1 MPLDT
6 QMKWVLDQLAAAKQ
20 PAFHQMSPA
29 EARAQMARRT
39 APEQQVPSI
48 SIDDR
53 AVPGPG
59 GDVPVR
65 IYTPEGA
72 GPFGALV
79 YYHGGGW
86 VLGNIAMTDLPCRL
100 LAKAS
105 GCIVVSVDYRLA
117 PEHKFPA
124 PVDDCYAAV
133 KWLSDNA
140 SSLNCDPSRIAVG
153 GSSAGGNLAAV
164 AALMA
169 RDRGGPPIAF
179 QLLIYPATRRELDTN
194 SHRQFASDN
203 YYILS
208 RADMEW
214 FWNHYLANPADAAN
228 PYACP
233 DRAATLKGLPP
244 ALVITAEFDPLRD
257 EGEAYAAR
265 LREDGVPSVLK
276 RYDGV
281 THGFFGM
288 PLQVDQAKHAI
299 EEAAAA
305 LRMAIG

>member
-39 APEQQVPSI
+39 APEQQVPSVGVA
-48 SIDDR
+48 DR
-53 AVPGPG
+53 TLVGPG
-59 GDVPVR
+59 GDLPVR

-124 PVDDCYAAV
+124 PAEDCYAAV
-133 KWLSDNA
+133 KWLEDHAA
-140 SSLNCDPSRIAVG
+140 SVNCDPSRLAVG

-164 AALMA
+164 VALMA
-169 RDRGGPPIAF
+169 RDRGGPHVAF
-179 QLLIYPATRRELDTN
+179 QLLVYPATRRELDTN

-214 FWNHYLANPADAAN
+214 FWNHYLASPADAAN

-233 DRAATLKGLPP
+233 DRATTLKGLPP

-276 RYDGV
+276 RYSGV

-288 PLQVDQAKHAI
+288 PIQVDQAKHAI

-305 LRMAIG
+305 LRLAIG

>member
-1 MPLDT
+1 MPLDP
-6 QMKWVLDQLAAAKQ
+6 QMKSILDQMAAAKLA
-20 PAFHQMSPA
+20 AFHQMTPE
-29 EARAQMARRT
+29 EARLQMARR
-39 APEQQVPSI
+39 AVPEQQVASV
-48 SIDDR
+48 SSEDR
-53 AVPGPG
+53 HVPGPG

-65 IYTPEGA
+65 IYTPEGT

-86 VLGNIAMTDLPCRL
+86 VLGNIAMTDLSCRL

-105 GCIVVSVDYRLA
+105 RCAVMSVDYRLA

-124 PVDDCYAAV
+124 PAEDCYAAA

-140 SSLNCDPSRIAVG
+140 ASVNCDASRIAVG
-153 GSSAGGNLAAV
+153 GTSAGGNLAAAV
-164 AALMA
+164 ALMA

-179 QLLIYPATRRELDTN
+179 QLLIYPATRRELDTK
-194 SHRQFASDN
+194 SHQQFASDN

-214 FWNHYLANPADAAN
+214 FWDHYLTSPADAAH

-244 ALVITAEFDPLRD
+244 AFTITAEFDPLRD

-265 LREDGVPSVLK
+265 LREEGVSSVLK
-276 RYDGV
+276 RYNGV

-288 PLQVDQAKHAI
+288 PLQVDLAKQAI
-299 EEAAAA
+299 EEAGAA

>member
-1 MPLDT
+1 MPLDP
-6 QMKWVLDQLAAAKQ
+6 QMKSVLDQMAAAKLA
-20 PAFHQMSPA
+20 PFHQMTPE
-29 EARAQMARRT
+29 EARRQMARRA
-39 APEQQVPSI
+39 APEQRVDAVSSQ
-48 SIDDR
+48 DR
-53 AVPGPG
+53 TVPGPG

-65 IYTPEGA
+65 VYTPEGA

-86 VLGNIAMTDLPCRL
+86 VLGNIAMTDLSCRL

-105 GCIVVSVDYRLA
+105 GCVVVSVDYRLA
-117 PEHKFPA
+117 PEHKFPVPA
-124 PVDDCYAAV
+124 EDCYASV

-140 SSLNCDPSRIAVG
+140 SSVNCDPSRIAVG
-153 GSSAGGNLAAV
+153 GTSAGANLAA
-164 AALMA
+164 ATTLMA

-179 QLLIYPATRRELDTN
+179 QLLVYPATRRELNTN

-214 FWNHYLANPADAAN
+214 FWNHYLANPDDALN

-233 DRAATLKGLPP
+233 DRAATLEGLPP
-244 ALVITAEFDPLRD
+244 ALTITAEFDPLRD

-265 LREDGVPSVLK
+265 LREDGVASVLK
-276 RYDGV
+276 RFNGV

-288 PLQVDQAKHAI
+288 PLQIDQAKQAI

-305 LRMAIG
+305 LRLAIG

>member
-1 MPLDT
+1 MPLDPK
-6 QMKWVLDQLAAAKQ
+6 MKWVLDQLAAAKL
-20 PAFHQMSPA
+20 PAFHEQTPEA
-29 EARAQMARRT
+29 ARAQMASRV
-39 APEQQVPSI
+39 ASAEPVPSV
-48 SIDDR
+48 SADDR
-53 AVPGPG
+53 SIPGPYG
-59 GDVPVR
+59 EIPIR
-65 IYTPEGA
+65 IYKPDST

-105 GCIVVSVDYRLA
+105 GCLVMSVDYRLA

-124 PVDDCYAAV
+124 PAEDCYAAV

-140 SSLNCDPSRIAVG
+140 DSVNCDRSRIAVG
-153 GSSAGGNLAAV
+153 GTSAGGNLAAV

-179 QLLIYPATRRELDTN
+179 QLLIYPATCRELDTN
-194 SHRQFASDN
+194 SHRQFASNN

-214 FWNHYLANPADAAN
+214 FWNHYLADPADAAN

-233 DRAATLKGLPP
+233 DRAVTLKGLPP
-244 ALVITAEFDPLRD
+244 AFTITAEFDPLRD

-265 LREDGVPSVLK
+265 LREEGVPSVLK
-276 RYDGV
+276 RYNGV

-288 PLQVDQAKHAI
+288 PGQVDIAKQAI
-299 EEAAAA
+299 SEAAAA
-305 LRMAIG
+305 LRIAIG

>member
-1 MPLDT
+1 MPLDA
-6 QMKWVLDQLAAAKQ
+6 QMKWVLDQLAAANQ
-20 PAFHQMSPA
+20 PAFHQMTPD
-29 EARAQMARRT
+29 EARRQMARRA
-39 APEQQVPSI
+39 APEQQVASVG
-48 SIDDR
+48 IDDR

-59 GDVPVR
+59 GDVPAR

-105 GCIVVSVDYRLA
+105 GCVVVSVDYRLA
-117 PEHKFPA
+117 PEYKFPA
-124 PVDDCYAAV
+124 PAEDCYAAV

-140 SSLNCDPSRIAVG
+140 ASLNCDPSRIAVG
-153 GSSAGGNLAAV
+153 GTSAGGNLAAA

-233 DRAATLKGLPP
+233 DRAVTLKSLPP
-244 ALVITAEFDPLRD
+244 AFTITAEFDPLRD

-276 RYDGV
+276 RYNGV

-305 LRMAIG
+305 LRLAIG

>member
-39 APEQQVPSI
+39 APEQQVPSVGVA
-48 SIDDR
+48 DR
-53 AVPGPG
+53 VLAGPG
-59 GDVPVR
+59 GDLPVR
-65 IYTPEGA
+65 IYTPQGA

-124 PVDDCYAAV
+124 PAEDCYAAV
-133 KWLSDNA
+133 KWLADNA
-140 SSLNCDPSRIAVG
+140 ASVNCDPSRLAVG
-153 GSSAGGNLAAV
+153 GSSAGGNLAAAV
-164 AALMA
+164 ALMA
-169 RDRGGPPIAF
+169 RDRGGPHIAF
-179 QLLIYPATRRELDTN
+179 QLLVYPATRRELDTN

-214 FWNHYLANPADAAN
+214 FWNHYLESPADAAN

-276 RYDGV
+276 RYSGV

-288 PLQVDQAKHAI
+288 PMQVDQAKHAI

-305 LRMAIG
+305 LRLAIG

>member
-1 MPLDT
+1 MPLDA
-6 QMKWVLDQLAAAKQ
+6 QMKWVLDQLAAANQ
-20 PAFHQMSPA
+20 PAFHQMTPEA
-29 EARAQMARRT
+29 ARAQMARRA
-39 APEQQVPSI
+39 APEQQIPSI
-48 SIDDR
+48 SVDDR
-53 AVPGPG
+53 TVPGPG
-59 GDVPVR
+59 GDLPVR

-105 GCIVVSVDYRLA
+105 GCLVVSVDYRLA

-124 PVDDCYAAV
+124 PAEDCYAAV
-133 KWLSDNA
+133 KWLAENA
-140 SSLNCDPSRIAVG
+140 ASVNCDPSRIAVG
-153 GSSAGGNLAAV
+153 GTSAGGNLAAV
-164 AALMA
+164 VALMA
-169 RDRGGPPIAF
+169 RDRGGPHIAF
-179 QLLIYPATRRELDTN
+179 QLLVYPATRRELDTN

-214 FWNHYLANPADAAN
+214 FWNHYLASPKDAAN

-233 DRAATLKGLPP
+233 DRATTLKGLPP

-265 LREDGVPSVLK
+265 LREEGVPSVLK
-276 RYDGV
+276 RYNGV

-288 PLQVDQAKHAI
+288 PMQVDQAKHAI

-305 LRMAIG
+305 LRLAIG

>member
-1 MPLDT
+1 MPLDA
-6 QMKWVLDQLAAAKQ
+6 QMKWVLDQLAAANQ
-20 PAFHQMSPA
+20 PAFHQMTPD
-29 EARAQMARRT
+29 EARRQMARRA
-39 APEQQVPSI
+39 APEQQVASVG
-48 SIDDR
+48 IDDR

-100 LAKAS
+100 LVKAS
-105 GCIVVSVDYRLA
+105 GCVVVSVDYRLA

-124 PVDDCYAAV
+124 PAEDCYAAV
-133 KWLSDNA
+133 KWLSENSA
-140 SSLNCDPSRIAVG
+140 SVNCDPSRIAVG
-153 GSSAGGNLAAV
+153 GTSAGGNLAAA

-169 RDRGGPPIAF
+169 HDRGGPPIAF
-179 QLLIYPATRRELDTN
+179 QLLIYPATRRQLDTN

-214 FWNHYLANPADAAN
+214 FWNHYLANPSDAAN

-244 ALVITAEFDPLRD
+244 AFTITAEFDPLRD

-276 RYDGV
+276 RYNGV

-305 LRMAIG
+305 LRLAIG